1 MGIVNSDPFILISG
15 DVISNMDLK
24 NAINIHKERRKT
36 DNDAIMTVVLKKVQ
50 KLAGVKP
57 VLDDL
62 VQHDRLRLYSYSYTN

>member
-1 MGIVNSDPFILISG
+1 MREIDQLGIVNSDPFILISG

-24 NAINIHKERRKT
+24 KAISIHKERRKV

-62 VQHDRLRLYSYSYTN
+62 VA

>member
-24 NAINIHKERRKT
+24 KAINIHKERRKT